1 MNIVKKWN
9 ITKEAF
15 DSNIT
20 YTYPKEC
27 TDEDFNDTEFNMNF
41 KSL

>member
-1 MNIVKKWN
+1 MNIIKKWN
-9 ITKEAF
+9 ITKNDF
-15 DSNIT
+15 DVNKT

-27 TDEDFNDTEFNMNF
+27 TDEDFNDTKFNKNF